1 MHNDKQKLL
10 MIMRNLESDYRNG
23 KISVEKYRYFRSKYE
38 DKLNALDAKEATSRI
53 RSMQG
58 KSQPKNV
65 DLRKRPTRDPKR
77 EEQDLVQKYI
87 INPKKGDK
95 NLSKKDH
102 EVTGNDKT
110 SIIFSIF
117 EDHPGELYKILG
129 IFNKDN
135 VNLTK
140 IESRPSKRGLGK
152 YLFFVDFYG
161 HRNDNTIKKILKEL
175 ELNTGK
181 ITCIWNGL
189 SVSPAREEAM
199 TLSKPYL
206 ANRMIIITNQD
217 SPLKTKADLEGKKVG
232 LQTGSTAVAALEKDP
247 ISKKL
252 TQVTYENNVLALT
265 DLNIGRIDAVV
276 MDEVVARYMI
286 AKSANLYKVL
296 NDSFDEEFYAIAFK
310 KGNTEL
316 KDKVEK
322 ALADM
327 AADGTSAEISKKW
340 FGEDIVLK

>member
-1 MHNDKQKLL
+1 MKKLL
-10 MIMRNLESDYRNG
+10 ILTLIAVSVFAAGCKKETEKPQNNTENNNANLFIMGLDDSFPPMG
-23 KISVEKYRYFRSKYE
+23 FRDDNNE
-38 DKLNALDAKEATSRI
+38 IVGFDIDMAKEVTKRLG
-53 RSMQG
+53 MEL
-58 KSQPKNV
+58 KLQPI
-65 DLRKRPTRDPKR
+65 DWA
-77 EEQDLVQKYI
+77 
-87 INPKKGDK
+87 
-95 NLSKKDH
+95 S
-102 EVTGNDKT
+102 
-110 SIIFSIF
+110 
-117 EDHPGELYKILG
+117 
-129 IFNKDN
+129 
-135 VNLTK
+135 
-140 IESRPSKRGLGK
+140 
-152 YLFFVDFYG
+152 
-161 HRNDNTIKKILKEL
+161 KEL

-206 ANRMIIITNQD
+206 ANKMIIITNQD
-217 SPLKTKADLEGKKVG
+217 SALNTKADLEGKKVG

-286 AKSANLYKVL
+286 SKSGNLYKVL
-296 NDSFDEEFYAIAFK
+296 NDSFNEEYYAIAFK

-322 ALADM
+322 ALAEM
-327 AADGTSAEISKKW
+327 AADGTSSEISKKW
-340 FGEDIVLK
+340 FGEDIVLEPK

>member
-1 MHNDKQKLL
+1 MKKLL
-10 MIMRNLESDYRNG
+10 ILTLIAVSVLAAGCKKDTNSAQQSAENANTANLFIMGLDDSFPPMG
-23 KISVEKYRYFRSKYE
+23 FRDDNNE
-38 DKLNALDAKEATSRI
+38 IVGFDVDMAKEVTKRLG
-53 RSMQG
+53 MEL
-58 KSQPKNV
+58 KLQPI
-65 DLRKRPTRDPKR
+65 DWA
-77 EEQDLVQKYI
+77 
-87 INPKKGDK
+87 
-95 NLSKKDH
+95 S
-102 EVTGNDKT
+102 
-110 SIIFSIF
+110 
-117 EDHPGELYKILG
+117 
-129 IFNKDN
+129 
-135 VNLTK
+135 
-140 IESRPSKRGLGK
+140 
-152 YLFFVDFYG
+152 
-161 HRNDNTIKKILKEL
+161 KEL
-175 ELNTGK
+175 ELSTGK

-217 SPLKTKADLEGKKVG
+217 SPLTSKADLEGKKVG
-232 LQTGSTAVAALEKDP
+232 LQTGS
-247 ISKKL
+247 SKKL

-322 ALADM
+322 VLAEM
-327 AADGTSAEISKKW
+327 AADGTSAEISKKR
-340 FGEDIVLK
+340 FFSGRQLHFKYYINYAAGS

>member
-1 MHNDKQKLL
+1 MKKLL
-10 MIMRNLESDYRNG
+10 ILTFIAVSVLAAGCKKDTNSAQNETENTNTANLFIMGLDDSFPPMG
-23 KISVEKYRYFRSKYE
+23 FRDDNNE
-38 DKLNALDAKEATSRI
+38 IVGFDIDMAKEVTKRLG
-53 RSMQG
+53 MEL
-58 KSQPKNV
+58 KLQPI
-65 DLRKRPTRDPKR
+65 DWA
-77 EEQDLVQKYI
+77 
-87 INPKKGDK
+87 
-95 NLSKKDH
+95 S
-102 EVTGNDKT
+102 
-110 SIIFSIF
+110 
-117 EDHPGELYKILG
+117 
-129 IFNKDN
+129 
-135 VNLTK
+135 
-140 IESRPSKRGLGK
+140 
-152 YLFFVDFYG
+152 
-161 HRNDNTIKKILKEL
+161 KEL
-175 ELNTGK
+175 ELSTGK

-252 TQVTYENNVLALT
+252 NQVTYENNVLALT

-286 AKSANLYKVL
+286 SKSANLYKVL
-296 NDSFDEEFYAIAFK
+296 NDSFDEEYYAIAFK

-327 AADGTSAEISKKW
+327 AADGTSSEISKKW